1 MYKRLN
7 TKVSGSALLMALIFS
22 FVIMVMLTGL
32 LYTFKMGLLTTKS
45 IIKNNNEKVLGE
57 TYISKVKDDIN
68 FTKSAEFEIGDS
80 KFQIVVN
87 KDDISSFF
95 PSNTNAEL
103 FQSQQYDSYD
113 LIYKAF
119 NLGTH
124 VDLTER
130 IIYNALA
137 ANSYQTYDGEFIP
150 INVPMI
156 NLDAITDYQER
167 IYRLKSDGS
176 IDDAPKGF
184 IGFIQ
189 KQNRQLSI
197 FTKNAKIGVP
207 IPEKMATDY
216 KVKVGWNLEKGK
228 WTLYLLLYDTDKLFT
243 TDILLDDLLD
253 EDKIKG
259 LEVDNE
265 ALGNQIGKWQAVI
278 SGGGRGM
285 SSAGEQFIKNGIIDV
300 VWYFEKNDAPPELMI
315 VRSVTQNQTGSN
327 TEKKSSKLK
336 KITRQQLEIYYS
348 RYSSVDKNYVV
359 KLADRIEF
367 KEELNEDTVKLLV
380 PDMASNLEANMV
392 LIFHPNDQSKT
403 LMGISDFNYN
413 GDHRVGKSLD
423 TYIDGESFGK
433 PVIVSKSNDS
443 MYIITFESNK
453 LHRYEY
459 KKGYGSFI
467 NLEYGSNGLEKEFE
481 FDSQNNSDMV
491 VVGLPKSKKED
502 DKKDEGIQLVV
513 PKFGYLFVFTPDKV
527 LQLNYDFD
535 ILQEIDLGASSPQI
549 LADFDAVKNTINK
562 IYIQS
567 EALDVK
573 VQEIRDEL
581 GDEGQPQDKSEIND
595 KDKSSSQNKSKS
607 MVERKKQELAKKSS
621 KTKDEKDNKDEEDNE
636 PAERV
641 YLDSKYLYPL
651 GIVKEVKL

>member
-1 MYKRLN
+1 MYKSLN

-57 TYISKVKDDIN
+57 TYISKVRDDIN
-68 FTKSAEFEIGDS
+68 FTKSAELEIGDS
-80 KFQIVVN
+80 KFQIIVN
-87 KDDISSFF
+87 KDDVSSFF
-95 PSNTNAEL
+95 PNNTNAEL
-103 FQSQQYDSYD
+103 FQSQQYNSYD
-113 LIYKAF
+113 VIYKAF

-130 IIYNALA
+130 IIYNALV
-137 ANSYQTYDGEFIP
+137 ANSYQNFDGDFIP

-156 NLDAITDYQER
+156 NPDAITDYQER
-167 IYRLKSDGS
+167 IYRLKSDGT
-176 IDDAPKGF
+176 IDDMPKGF
-184 IGFIQ
+184 IGLIQ

-228 WTLYLLLYDTDKLFT
+228 WRLYLLLYDTDKLFT

-253 EDKIKG
+253 EEKVKG
-259 LEVDNE
+259 LEADNE

-300 VWYFEKNDAPPELMI
+300 VWYFDKNDAPPELMM
-315 VRSVTQNQTGSN
+315 VRSVRQNQTGSD
-327 TEKKSSKLK
+327 TKKKTSKFK

-348 RYSSVDKNYVV
+348 TYSTVDQNYVV
-359 KLADRIEF
+359 KLADRLEF

-392 LIFHPNDQSKT
+392 LIFHPNEQSKT

-443 MYIITFESNK
+443 MYIITFEPNK

-459 KKGYGSFI
+459 KKGFGSFI
-467 NLEYGSNGLEKEFE
+467 SLEFGSNGLEKEFD
-481 FDSQNNSDMV
+481 FDSENNGDMV
-491 VVGLPKSKKED
+491 VVGLSNSKKED
-502 DKKDEGIQLVV
+502 DKKDAGIQLVV

-527 LQLNYDFD
+527 IQLNYDFE
-535 ILQEIDLGASSPQI
+535 ILQEIDLGVSNPQI

-567 EALDVK
+567 EALEVK
-573 VQEIRDEL
+573 AQEISDEL
-581 GDEGQPQDKSEIND
+581 GDEAKPQDSSEIND
-595 KDKSSSQNKSKS
+595 KNKSSSQNKSKPKS
-607 MVERKKQELAKKSS
+607 ITERKKQELAKNNAKA
-621 KTKDEKDNKDEEDNE
+621 KDEEDNQ
-636 PAERV
+636 PAERI
-641 YLDSKYLYPL
+641 YLDTKYLYPL

>member
-1 MYKRLN
+1 MYKSLN

-57 TYISKVKDDIN
+57 TYISKVSDDIN
-68 FTKSAEFEIGDS
+68 FTKSAELEIGDS
-80 KFQIVVN
+80 KFQIIVN
-87 KDDISSFF
+87 KDDVSSFF
-95 PSNTNAEL
+95 PNNTNAEL
-103 FQSQQYDSYD
+103 FQSQQYNSYD
-113 LIYKAF
+113 VIYKAF

-130 IIYNALA
+130 IIYNALV
-137 ANSYQTYDGEFIP
+137 ANSYQNFDGDFIP

-156 NLDAITDYQER
+156 NPDAMTDYQER
-167 IYRLKSDGS
+167 IYRLKSDGT
-176 IDDAPKGF
+176 IDDMPKGF
-184 IGFIQ
+184 IGLIQ

-228 WTLYLLLYDTDKLFT
+228 WRLYLLLYDTDKLFT

-253 EDKIKG
+253 EEKVKG
-259 LEVDNE
+259 LEADNE

-300 VWYFEKNDAPPELMI
+300 VWYFDKNDAPPELMM
-315 VRSVTQNQTGSN
+315 VRSVRQNQTGSD
-327 TEKKSSKLK
+327 TKKKTSKFK

-348 RYSSVDKNYVV
+348 EYSSGNKNYVV
-359 KLADRIEF
+359 KLADRLEF

-392 LIFHPNDQSKT
+392 LIFHPNEQSKT

-443 MYIITFESNK
+443 MYIITFEPNK

-459 KKGYGSFI
+459 KKGFGSFI
-467 NLEYGSNGLEKEFE
+467 SLEFGSNSLEKEFD
-481 FDSQNNSDMV
+481 FDSENNGDMV
-491 VVGLPKSKKED
+491 VVGLSNSKKED
-502 DKKDEGIQLVV
+502 DKKDAGIQLVV

-527 LQLNYDFD
+527 MQLNYDFE
-535 ILQEIDLGASSPQI
+535 ILQEVDLGVSNPQI

-567 EALDVK
+567 EALEVK
-573 VQEIRDEL
+573 AQEISDEL
-581 GDEGQPQDKSEIND
+581 GDEAKPQDSSEIND
-595 KDKSSSQNKSKS
+595 KNKSSSQNKSKPKS
-607 MVERKKQELAKKSS
+607 ITERKKQELAKNNAKA
-621 KTKDEKDNKDEEDNE
+621 KDEEDNQ
-636 PAERV
+636 PAERI
-641 YLDSKYLYPL
+641 YLDTKYLYPL

>member
-1 MYKRLN
+1 MYKSLN

-57 TYISKVKDDIN
+57 TYISKVRDDIN
-68 FTKSAEFEIGDS
+68 FTKSAELEIGDS
-80 KFQIVVN
+80 KFQIIVN
-87 KDDISSFF
+87 KDDVSSFF
-95 PSNTNAEL
+95 PNNTNAEL
-103 FQSQQYDSYD
+103 FQSQQYNSYD
-113 LIYKAF
+113 VIYKAF

-130 IIYNALA
+130 IIYNALV
-137 ANSYQTYDGEFIP
+137 ANSYQNFDGDFIP

-156 NLDAITDYQER
+156 NPDAMTDYQER
-167 IYRLKSDGS
+167 IYRLKSDGT
-176 IDDAPKGF
+176 IDDMPKGF
-184 IGFIQ
+184 IGLIQ

-228 WTLYLLLYDTDKLFT
+228 WRLYLLLYDTDKLFT

-253 EDKIKG
+253 EEKVKG
-259 LEVDNE
+259 LEADNE

-300 VWYFEKNDAPPELMI
+300 VWYFDKNDAPPELMM
-315 VRSVTQNQTGSN
+315 VRSVRQNQTGSD
-327 TEKKSSKLK
+327 TKKKTSKFK

-348 RYSSVDKNYVV
+348 EYSSGNKNYVV
-359 KLADRIEF
+359 KLADRLEF

-392 LIFHPNDQSKT
+392 LIFHPNEQSKT

-443 MYIITFESNK
+443 MYIITFEPNK

-459 KKGYGSFI
+459 KKGFGSFI
-467 NLEYGSNGLEKEFE
+467 SLEFGSNGLEKEFD
-481 FDSQNNSDMV
+481 FDSENNGDMV
-491 VVGLPKSKKED
+491 VVGLSNSKKED
-502 DKKDEGIQLVV
+502 DKKDAGIQLVV

-527 LQLNYDFD
+527 MQLNYDFE
-535 ILQEIDLGASSPQI
+535 ILQEIDLGVSNPQI

-567 EALDVK
+567 EALEVK
-573 VQEIRDEL
+573 AQEISDEL
-581 GDEGQPQDKSEIND
+581 GDEAKPQDSSEIND
-595 KDKSSSQNKSKS
+595 KNKSSSQNKSKPKS
-607 MVERKKQELAKKSS
+607 ITERKKQELAKNNAKA
-621 KTKDEKDNKDEEDNE
+621 KDEEDNQ
-636 PAERV
+636 PAERI
-641 YLDSKYLYPL
+641 YLDTKYLYPL

>member
-1 MYKRLN
+1 MYKSLN

-57 TYISKVKDDIN
+57 TYISKVRDDIN
-68 FTKSAEFEIGDS
+68 FTKSAELEIGDS
-80 KFQIVVN
+80 KFQIIVN
-87 KDDISSFF
+87 KDDVSSFF
-95 PSNTNAEL
+95 PNNTNAEL
-103 FQSQQYDSYD
+103 FQSQQYNSYD
-113 LIYKAF
+113 VIYKAF

-130 IIYNALA
+130 IIYNALV
-137 ANSYQTYDGEFIP
+137 ANSYQNFDGDFIP

-156 NLDAITDYQER
+156 NPDAMTDYQER
-167 IYRLKSDGS
+167 IYRLKSDGT
-176 IDDAPKGF
+176 IDDMPKGF
-184 IGFIQ
+184 IGLIQ

-228 WTLYLLLYDTDKLFT
+228 WRLYLLLYDTDKLFT

-253 EDKIKG
+253 EEKVKG
-259 LEVDNE
+259 LEADNE

-300 VWYFEKNDAPPELMI
+300 VWYFDKNDAPPELMM
-315 VRSVTQNQTGSN
+315 VRSVRQNQTGSD
-327 TEKKSSKLK
+327 TKKKTSKFK

-348 RYSSVDKNYVV
+348 TYSTVDQNYVV
-359 KLADRIEF
+359 KLADRLEF

-392 LIFHPNDQSKT
+392 LIFHPNEQSKT

-443 MYIITFESNK
+443 MYIITFEPNK

-459 KKGYGSFI
+459 KKGFGSFI
-467 NLEYGSNGLEKEFE
+467 SLEFGSNGLEKEFD
-481 FDSQNNSDMV
+481 FDSENNGDMV
-491 VVGLPKSKKED
+491 VVGLSNSKKED
-502 DKKDEGIQLVV
+502 DKKDAGIQLVV

-527 LQLNYDFD
+527 MQLNYDFE
-535 ILQEIDLGASSPQI
+535 ILQEIDLGVSNPQI

-567 EALDVK
+567 EALEVK
-573 VQEIRDEL
+573 AQEISDEL
-581 GDEGQPQDKSEIND
+581 GDEAKPQDSSEIND
-595 KDKSSSQNKSKS
+595 KNKSSSQNKSKPKS
-607 MVERKKQELAKKSS
+607 ITERKKQELAKNNAKA
-621 KTKDEKDNKDEEDNE
+621 KDEEDNQ
-636 PAERV
+636 PAERI
-641 YLDSKYLYPL
+641 YLDTKYLYPL

>member
-1 MYKRLN
+1 MYKRLKA
-7 TKVSGSALLMALIFS
+7 KVSGLALLMALVFS
-22 FVIMVMLTGL
+22 FVIMVMLTSL

-68 FTKSAEFEIGDS
+68 FTKSSEFEIGDS
-80 KFQIVVN
+80 KFQIIVN
-87 KDDISSFF
+87 KDNISTFF
-95 PSNTNAEL
+95 PNNTNAEL

-113 LIYKAF
+113 VIYKAF
-119 NLGTH
+119 SLGTH

-130 IIYNALA
+130 IIYNSLA
-137 ANSYQTYDGEFIP
+137 ANSYQSFDDDFIP

-156 NLDAITDYQER
+156 NLDAMTDYQER
-167 IYRLKSDGS
+167 IYRLKSDGT

-189 KQNRQLSI
+189 KQNRQLNI

-207 IPEKMATDY
+207 ILDKIATDY

-228 WTLYLLLYDTDKLFT
+228 WRLYLLLYDTDKLFT
-243 TDILLDDLLD
+243 TDILLDDLIN
-253 EDKIKG
+253 EEVKG
-259 LEVDNE
+259 LAADNE
-265 ALGNQIGKWQAVI
+265 ALGNQIGKWQAVT
-278 SGGGRGM
+278 SGGGRDM
-285 SSAGEQFIKNGIIDV
+285 SSSGEQFIKDGIIDV
-300 VWYFEKNDAPPELMI
+300 VWYFEKNNAPPELLI
-315 VRSVTQNQTGSN
+315 VRSGGQNQSGSN
-327 TEKKSSKLK
+327 TKDNTTKRK
-336 KITRQQLEIYYS
+336 KITRQQLEVYYS
-348 RYSSVDKNYVV
+348 EYSSTNKNYVV
-359 KLADRIEF
+359 KLADKLDF

-413 GDHRVGKSLD
+413 GNHRVGKSLD

-433 PVIVSKSNDS
+433 PIIVSKSNDS
-443 MYIITFESNK
+443 MYIITFEPNK

-467 NLEYGSNGLEKEFE
+467 SLECGSNGLEKEF
-481 FDSQNNSDMV
+481 DLDNKNSDMV
-491 VVGLPKSKKED
+491 VVSLPESKKEA

-513 PKFGYLFVFTPDKV
+513 SKFGYLFVFTPDKV
-527 LQLNYDFD
+527 MQLNYDFN
-535 ILQEIDLGASSPQI
+535 ILQEIDLEASSPQI

-567 EALDVK
+567 EALDLK

-581 GDEGQPQDKSEIND
+581 GDEDQPQDKSEIND
-595 KDKSSSQNKSKS
+595 KGKSSSQNKTKSKS
-607 MVERKKQELAKKSS
+607 IAERKKQELKKKNS
-621 KTKDEKDNKDEEDNE
+621 KAKDEEDNE
-636 PAERV
+636 PAAPV

-651 GIVKEVKL
+651 GIVKEIKL